1 MVPPGADA
9 GFCLAVDHEAMESL
23 LHPKSS
29 EEPWVWAVDTAYDF
43 EGTQAGDGY
52 PGYIKV
58 AITSVVT
65 EFYPL
70 IAGSSMSRAEL
81 WSFAKP
87 IWKHAA

>member
-23 LHPKSS
+23 LHPKSG
-29 EEPWVWAVDTAYDF
+29 EDPWVWAVDTAYDF
-43 EGTQAGDGY
+43 EAPQGDGY
-52 PGYIKV
+52 HGHIKV

-70 IAGSSMSRAEL
+70 IAGSSISGAEL

-87 IWKHAA
+87 VWKHAA